1 MGKKSTRSKGTDGT
15 AASATRKATR
25 STTRTA
31 VKPGLRAAAAKP
43 GPVAAETTP
52 AAEGPAP
59 EETRHAE
66 ASALK
71 KPELL
76 EAVILR
82 AGVRKVHAKPVVEAM
97 LAVLGEAVAAGRDLN
112 LEPFGKLK
120 INRSQTSENA
130 RVTVARL
137 RQKNGAAKAG
147 GADADG

>member
-1 MGKKSTRSKGTDGT
+1 MAKKSTKAKEAGRAAAGAKGT
-15 AASATRKATR
+15 ATR

-52 AAEGPAP
+52 AAESPAP
-59 EETRHAE
+59 EETGDAG
-66 ASALK
+66 AGVLK

-82 AGVRKVHAKPVVEAM
+82 SGVRKRDAKPVVEAL
-97 LAVLGEAVAAGRDLN
+97 LAVLGEAVATGRDLN

-120 INRSQTSENA
+120 INRSQTGENG

-137 RQKNGAAKAG
+137 RQKGVDRQAG
-147 GADADG
+147 ESEPEA